1 VDHVSTTDALDLDRQ
16 ICFPLYAATRA
27 VTRRYAEVLADVGL
41 TYPQYLLMLALWTD
55 GPLSVGDLGRRL
67 RLDSGTLTPLLK
79 RLEASGRVERHRDP
93 HDERRVVVSPAPEAE
108 QLRRDVAGVP
118 REVARSIGLDA
129 GQFEQLQHL
138 LGDLIE
144 NLDGLGR
151 PA

>member
-1 VDHVSTTDALDLDRQ
+1 MGTDALDLDRQ

-41 TYPQYLLMLALWTD
+41 TYPQYLVMLALWAGSPQT
-55 GPLSVGDLGRRL
+55 VGDLGGRL
-67 RLDSGTLTPLLK
+67 GLDSGTLTPLLK

-93 HDERRVVVSPAPEAE
+93 HDERRVVVSPAPDAE

-129 GQFEQLQHL
+129 GQFDQLRHL
-138 LGDLIE
+138 LGDLIQ
-144 NLDGLGR
+144 NLDGVER

>member
-1 VDHVSTTDALDLDRQ
+1 VSTSDALDLDRQ

-41 TYPQYLLMLALWTD
+41 TYPQYLVMLALWTD

-93 HDERRVVVSPAPEAE
+93 HDERRVVVSPAPDAE
-108 QLRRDVAGVP
+108 RLRQDVAGVP
-118 REVARSIGLDA
+118 REVARSIGLGA
-129 GQFEQLQHL
+129 EEFAQLQHL
-138 LGDLIE
+138 LSDVID
-144 NLDGLGR
+144 NLDGVER
-151 PA
+151 PT